1 MCHYLENCY
10 VQVPKEVLH
19 FKLNWKSVHAK
30 ADWVEIPALYGRRA
44 FSEQFYAK
52 LQLKS
57 IYTAVNAYLC
67 S

>member
-1 MCHYLENCY
+1 L
-10 VQVPKEVLH
+10 
-19 FKLNWKSVHAK
+19 KLNWKSVHAK